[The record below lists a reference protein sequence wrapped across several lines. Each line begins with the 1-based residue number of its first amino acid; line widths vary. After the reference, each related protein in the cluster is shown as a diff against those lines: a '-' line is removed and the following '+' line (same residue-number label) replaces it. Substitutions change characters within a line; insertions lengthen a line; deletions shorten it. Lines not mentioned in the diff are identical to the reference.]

1 MAAPEGRAAHVD
13 ANGVLI
19 RGPESCGTR
28 QEARPGA
35 EDAAFI
41 ANPATTVRTI
51 YLNKNGGTYTI
62 KTGGAVTNSATNTA
76 NTQAAGDGSPHANA
90 VIPPIDAVFNWPYIV
105 ACVKTHYKPYNV
117 SITETE
123 PTSGDYVEAVVGGT
137 GSSTGWSASSGILGV
152 ASTDSFCGVD
162 EKGIAFSFATNHI
175 GIANQD
181 DELCATIAHE
191 VGHLLALEHEV
202 AVADTM
208 SYVPFATAHAKSFT
222 ITNAHCGT
230 DSQTQ
235 TNCSCQT
242 TGSGQVTN
250 SAERLTQYIGLRPV
264 ETTPPTLNV
273 DSPGDN
279 NTLPP
284 SFNVVAEATD
294 DTAMDQ
300 VAVLLN
306 GTTMASST
314 APAGNTY
321 TVALTNVP
329 LGSYTL
335 EVQAIDLSGNIMKRD
350 IPVTIALGATGE
362 SCLNGTDCSGNVCA
376 SNVDGSQFCT
386 QTCDDA
392 NTCPD
397 GFACSVVGAQN
408 LCTPDGGGCCAV
420 SSGGDSRAAMLLALG
435 VGAVLFR
442 RRRRRG

>member
-1 MAAPEGRAAHVD
+1 MPKAPFVVLVLWTAPSMAAPEGRAAHVD

-191 VGHLLALEHEV
+191 VGHLLALEHEI
-202 AVADTM
+202 AGLDTM
-208 SYVPFATAHAKSFT
+208 SYVPFATSHTKSFT
-222 ITNAHCGT
+222 ATDSPCGT
-230 DSQTQ
+230 DDQTRN
-235 TNCSCQT
+235 NCMCQT

-250 SAERLTQYIGLRPV
+250 SPS
-264 ETTPPTLNV
+264 
-273 DSPGDN
+273 SPN
-279 NTLPP
+279 
-284 SFNVVAEATD
+284 
-294 DTAMDQ
+294 
-300 VAVLLN
+300 
-306 GTTMASST
+306 
-314 APAGNTY
+314 
-321 TVALTNVP
+321 
-329 LGSYTL
+329 
-335 EVQAIDLSGNIMKRD
+335 R
-350 IPVTIALGATGE
+350 
-362 SCLNGTDCSGNVCA
+362 
-376 SNVDGSQFCT
+376 
-386 QTCDDA
+386 
-392 NTCPD
+392 
-397 GFACSVVGAQN
+397 
-408 LCTPDGGGCCAV
+408 
-420 SSGGDSRAAMLLALG
+420 
-435 VGAVLFR
+435 
-442 RRRRRG
+442 